1 MKQDDSNNFSISEYL
16 SIIDEQKSFNRTKSQ
31 NELLPKITDYINKNK
46 SNSRFT
52 KNLSTT
58 NNSNNISTLNNH
70 TLSKNISYIN
80 LYKKQIN
87 HREFFPLSTKLQFH
101 RKQNSSNIIS
111 NNLYITENLDNKSQI
126 ENNSVNEKNINFDEL
141 SNLEKLK
148 YIKFVPYEKKNK
160 KINVFNKI
168 PIFDYIQ
175 KTREYKLLE
184 YNVKMKKERAKRII
198 EIKKSEKK
206 SIDEIIKSVNNIKEK
221 FNNEY
226 LYKYNFYIR
235 NLEKQVENER
245 EKNQKLLLKIED
257 IKKEILLIEAKIE
270 KTQYEKDQK
279 SRWFFLQIQVKE
291 KLRDFPLSYKNNLN
305 INTKENKELDDNN
318 KINKNNTF
326 KPIPIIKFTDEEINI
341 INKYQS
347 KIIFENIEDFLK
359 EFQKIS
365 DLTIQNLN
373 NYQLISQDL
382 DIIRKERNNMR
393 NQILQKEKDE
403 NNKLIKTTEKLKM
416 LKSVYLQNINKKR
429 ELERTKKPKLNNL
442 KRYFSVDK
450 FKAVNKNKINNT
462 KVSIITKGLLFH
474 SLSTECLL
482 GKTKESTYN
491 TMLYKKIYEI
501 FKVVLNFGITVD
513 NLIKEQ
519 ESLSSKIDDRIE
531 SKILNMLEFIEIV
544 LNLLFEKYHYYKNN
558 KSYSKVLKKINVMI
572 DKMKRN
578 RSYLR
583 QIQIMD
589 SRNTD
594 EIQNIRYRM
603 DKKYFLPYRKVSEKY
618 FLRKNINVDNF
629 IQNSKES
636 NSLTINDF
644 MYD

>member
-393 NQILQKEKDE
+393 
-403 NNKLIKTTEKLKM
+403 
-416 LKSVYLQNINKKR
+416 
-429 ELERTKKPKLNNL
+429 
-442 KRYFSVDK
+442 
-450 FKAVNKNKINNT
+450 
-462 KVSIITKGLLFH
+462 IT
-474 SLSTECLL
+474 
-482 GKTKESTYN
+482 N
-491 TMLYKKIYEI
+491 
-501 FKVVLNFGITVD
+501 
-513 NLIKEQ
+513 
-519 ESLSSKIDDRIE
+519 
-531 SKILNMLEFIEIV
+531 
-544 LNLLFEKYHYYKNN
+544 
-558 KSYSKVLKKINVMI
+558 
-572 DKMKRN
+572 
-578 RSYLR
+578 
-583 QIQIMD
+583 
-589 SRNTD
+589 
-594 EIQNIRYRM
+594 
-603 DKKYFLPYRKVSEKY
+603 
-618 FLRKNINVDNF
+618 
-629 IQNSKES
+629 
-636 NSLTINDF
+636 
-644 MYD
+644 